1 MHNLQQT
8 FFDFVTMTQQLA
20 KVERSQH
27 YQGTE
32 RFENDVEHSYQLT
45 MLAWLIIDY
54 LKLPLNKDLVIKLA
68 LAHDIIEVYA
78 GDTLPFNNPNAI
90 AEKEKKEADA
100 LSRLASEF

>member
-1 MHNLQQT
+1 MQELQQT
-8 FFDFVTMTQQLA
+8 FFDFITMTQQLA

-27 YQGTE
+27 YQGAE
-32 RFENDVEHSYQLT
+32 RFENDVEHGYQLT
-45 MLAWLIIDY
+45 MLAWLVIDY
-54 LKLPLNKDLVIKLA
+54 LKLPLNKDLAIKFA

-78 GDTLPFNNPNAI
+78 GDTLPFNNPNVI